1 MGKFNYKG
9 LMKPNDPR
17 YKSNLLTIQITGW
30 KGKRNPKKID
40 IEKVREAI
48 LGLLDEDKKAKEK
61 K

>member
-9 LMKPNDPR
+9 LMKPDDPR
-17 YKSNLLTIQITGW
+17 YNILNIQITGW
-30 KGKRNPKKID
+30 TRRKKPKKID
-40 IEKVREAI
+40 IEKAREAI

>member
-17 YKSNLLTIQITGW
+17 YKSNLTTIQITGW
-30 KGKRNPKKID
+30 RRNPKKID

>member
-9 LMKPNDPR
+9 LMKPDDPR
-17 YKSNLLTIQITGW
+17 YKSNLTTIQITGW
-30 KGKRNPKKID
+30 RRNPKKID

>member
-1 MGKFNYKG
+1 MGKVNYKG

-17 YKSNLLTIQITGW
+17 YKSNLTTIQITGW
-30 KGKRNPKKID
+30 RRNPKKID